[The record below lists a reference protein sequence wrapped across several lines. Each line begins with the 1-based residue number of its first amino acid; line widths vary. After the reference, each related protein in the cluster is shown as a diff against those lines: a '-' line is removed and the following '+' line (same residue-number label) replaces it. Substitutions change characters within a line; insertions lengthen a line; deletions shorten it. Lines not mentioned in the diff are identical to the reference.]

1 MSTTSESVHQDPAQD
16 RAQPV
21 PISATVEMAA
31 PPEAVWEV
39 VSDLA
44 RMPEFSPE
52 LRRIVPLN
60 RRRGLGQRV
69 LGINRRRAVVWPTT
83 SVVTRWEPGRAVAWH
98 TKESAATWVYEI
110 EPLAGT
116 DGSIGSRVT
125 ARRVLPS
132 YSLGSK
138 LLTPVLGGARGHD
151 EELQQGLATTLERIR
166 TAVAG

>member
-1 MSTTSESVHQDPAQD
+1 MSPATTTDAG
-16 RAQPV
+16 PV
-21 PISATVEMAA
+21 PISASVDMAVPADTVWA
-31 PPEAVWEV
+31 V
-39 VSDLA
+39 VSDLS

-69 LGINRRRAVVWPTT
+69 LGINRRKAVVWPTT

-98 TKESAATWVYEI
+98 TRESAATWVYEI
-110 EPLAGT
+110 EPTVSGC
-116 DGSIGSRVT
+116 RVT

-138 LLTPVLGGARGHD
+138 LLTPVLGGAHGHD
-151 EELQQGLATTLERIR
+151 EELQQGLVTTLGRIR
-166 TAVAG
+166 DAVGG

>member
-1 MSTTSESVHQDPAQD
+1 MSTTTHDAT
-16 RAQPV
+16 QPL
-21 PISATVEMAA
+21 PISATLEMAV
-31 PPEAVWEV
+31 PPQTVWEV

-52 LRRIVPLN
+52 LRRVVPLN

-69 LGINRRRAVVWPTT
+69 LGINRRKAVVWPTT

-110 EPLAGT
+110 EPTPGAGGT
-116 DGSIGSRVT
+116 TVSRVT
-125 ARRVLPS
+125 VRRVLPS

-151 EELQQGLATTLERIR
+151 EELQHGLATTLERIR
-166 TAVAG
+166 AAVGG